1 MKRRIG
7 IKRRLIAQRLINK
20 RRSVRKHIEGVQ
32 SDPIAGGDDV
42 DVAFLVSTR
51 QPNMLLNS
59 LAA

>member
-1 MKRRIG
+1 M
-7 IKRRLIAQRLINK
+7 AQRLINK
-20 RRSVRKHIEGVQ
+20 SRSVRKHIEGVQ

-51 QPNMLLNS
+51 QPNLLLNS